1 MELPTKKLCKMCC
14 MEIPAGAKKCP
25 YCQHWQKSFLGFLC
39 HPATGIFVALLVY
52 GFLLG
57 YVFNNMFNK
66 GESFANY
73 SDSIQVVESKI
84 QFGENQCG
92 PTVVILGK
100 VHNLSPLGWKEVVF
114 HADIFD
120 AEGNLVDMAQE
131 ENYSYIIPAGATQSF
146 KISFRREFPLEKY
159 VKHEINVI
167 SAKDERAVF

>member
-1 MELPTKKLCKMCC
+1 MEPMAKKQCKMCC

-25 YCQHWQKSFLGFLC
+25 YCQHLQKPISILLTHPAVWMVLMIFFLGSLWHYFL
-39 HPATGIFVALLVY
+39 GR
-52 GFLLG
+52 
-57 YVFNNMFNK
+57 MFNR
-66 GESFANY
+66 GEQFVNY
-73 SDSIQVVESKI
+73 ADSIQVVESKI

-131 ENYSYIIPAGATQSF
+131 EKYSYIVPAGRTQSF
-146 KISFRREFPLEKY
+146 KITFQRQFPVEKY
-159 VKHEINVI
+159 VKHKVEVI
-167 SAKDERAVF
+167 SAKDERAMF